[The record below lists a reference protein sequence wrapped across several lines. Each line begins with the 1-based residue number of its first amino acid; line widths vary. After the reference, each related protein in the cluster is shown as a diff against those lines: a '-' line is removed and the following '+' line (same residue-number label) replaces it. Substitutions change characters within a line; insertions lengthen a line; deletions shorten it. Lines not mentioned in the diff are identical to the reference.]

1 MTATTGPARSARRTA
16 RASALLLAAL
26 ALALSGCIRVDLAF
40 RVDEDGS
47 ASFSGILAYSDA
59 LVAMAGDAAGDLI
72 DGSGLPA
79 GAAVE
84 DYRADGYRGVSF
96 TRSGDVA
103 DLIEGVTAAGPG
115 GDSLFES
122 FELLREDGEWRFDAV
137 LRPLS
142 EAAQDGGAGLDALGA
157 GLGEALLA
165 GGWFRVRLELP
176 GELIEHNAD
185 RTEEGALVWDL
196 DLQGEEARSLFVRT
210 DAGGGAGATPVVVSA
225 AIAAALVALIAW
237 AAVRRRS
244 RARA

>member
-1 MTATTGPARSARRTA
+1 MTATNGPARSARRTA
-16 RASALLLAAL
+16 RAPALLLAAL
-26 ALALSGCIRVDLAF
+26 ALALSGCIRVDLAI

-47 ASFSGILAYSDA
+47 SSLSGILAYSDA
-59 LVAMAGDAAGDLI
+59 LAAMAGDAAGELI
-72 DGSGLPA
+72 DGSGLAA

-84 DYRADGYRGVSF
+84 DYRADGYRGVRF

-115 GDSLFES
+115 GDALFER
-122 FELLREDGEWRFDAV
+122 FELLREGDEWRFDAV

-142 EAAQDGGAGLDALGA
+142 EAAPGGGDGLDALGA
-157 GLGEALLA
+157 GLAESLFAD
-165 GGWFRVRLELP
+165 GWFRVRLELP
-176 GELIEHNAD
+176 GEIVDHNAD
-185 RTEEGALVWDL
+185 RTEDGALVWEI